1 MMRRPLQSLPRSPDV
16 SSRAFTI
23 VEVMI
28 AAIVLALGITTAIT
42 TLQGGFQAVD
52 LARNYTYASQ
62 VMQSEV
68 ERLRLKNWTQVQ
80 ALQDAGPGTVT
91 APAVQGTARGAFTC
105 TRTIRDIKT
114 DMKEITLVS
123 VWRGYDGRSHTLRIV
138 TRYGKT
144 GLYDYF
150 YTSH

>member
-1 MMRRPLQSLPRSPDV
+1 MRPASHSVRRPSILSA
-16 SSRAFTI
+16 RAFTI

-28 AAIVLALGITTAIT
+28 AAVVLALGITTSIT

-68 ERLRLKNWTQVQ
+68 ERLRLKNWAQVQ
-80 ALQDAGPGTVT
+80 ALQDAGPGTIT
-91 APAVQGTARGAFTC
+91 PAEVQGTARRTFTC
-105 TRTIRDIKT
+105 TRTIRDLKT

-123 VWRGYDGRSHTLRIV
+123 EWRGYDGRAHTLRFV

>member
-1 MMRRPLQSLPRSPDV
+1 MRSRPISARRPPLPR
-16 SSRAFTI
+16 SRAFTI

-28 AAIVLALGITTAIT
+28 AAIVLTLAITTSIT

-52 LARNYTYASQ
+52 LARSYTYASQ

-68 ERLRLKNWTQVQ
+68 ERLRLKNWTQLQ
-80 ALQDAGPGTVT
+80 ALQEAGVGTVT
-91 APAVQGTARGAFTC
+91 PAAVQGTARTAFTC
-105 TRTIRDIKT
+105 TRTIRDLKP

-123 VWRGYDGRSHTLRIV
+123 EWRGYDGRAHSLRFV

-150 YTSH
+150 YTAH